1 MPEEEAMFHVI
12 RAASLATVC
21 LLFTAPAAAADPYPE
36 RPIRLIV
43 PFAPGGGTDINAR
56 ILADPIGK
64 TLGQSIVIDNRP
76 GAGSSL
82 GSSMAAK
89 ATPDGYTLLLG
100 TISLTI
106 NPAVYRELPFDAQRD
121 LIPITRVSDQP
132 SIIVV
137 HPSFPAKTFKDFI
150 ALAHSQPDKFAFG
163 SAGVGTGSH
172 LATTL
177 LTLKTN
183 TSMLHVPFKGTGPAL
198 NALLGNEISIY
209 MSTFASALPHVKQG
223 RLRPYAVTTLK
234 RAGPLPDVPTLDE
247 EGVKDFEY
255 SAWYG
260 MFAPAGTPPPII
272 DKVYR
277 ATIAA
282 LKSPQVLQLYRAQG
296 LNATPTTPAEFV
308 RYFAAEKKKWAGV
321 VRDAGIAQM

>member
-1 MPEEEAMFHVI
+1 MFHAV
-12 RAASLATVC
+12 RAASLAALC
-21 LLFTAPAAAADPYPE
+21 LLFPIAVAAADSYPE

-64 TLGQSIVIDNRP
+64 AVGQTIVVDNRP

-82 GSSMAAK
+82 GSAMAAK
-89 ATPDGYTLLLG
+89 PTPDGYTLLLG

-106 NPAVYRELPFDAQRD
+106 NPAVYKELPFDAQRD
-121 LIPITRVSDQP
+121 LVPITRVSDQP
-132 SIIVV
+132 SILVV
-137 HPSFPAKTFKDFI
+137 HPSFPAKTFKDFV
-150 ALAHSQPDKFAFG
+150 ALAQSQPGKFAFG

-177 LTLKTN
+177 LTLKTH
-183 TSMLHVPFKGTGPAL
+183 TKMLHVPFKGTGPAL
-198 NALLGNEISIY
+198 NALLGNEISVY
-209 MSTFASALPHVKQG
+209 MSTFASALPHVTQG

-247 EGVKDFEY
+247 AGVKDFEY
-255 SAWYG
+255 AAWYG
-260 MFAPAGTPPPII
+260 MFAPTGTPPRVI
-272 DKVYR
+272 DKIYQ
-277 ATIAA
+277 ATTAA
-282 LKSPQVLQLYRAQG
+282 LKNPQVLQLYKSQG

-308 RYFAAEKKKWAGV
+308 RYFASEKKKWAGV
-321 VRDAGIAQM
+321 VREARIPQI

>member
-1 MPEEEAMFHVI
+1 MFHVV

-21 LLFTAPAAAADPYPE
+21 LLFTVPAAAADPYPE

-43 PFAPGGGTDINAR
+43 PFAPGVGTDINAR

-64 TLGQSIVIDNRP
+64 TLGQTIVIDNRP

-82 GSSMAAK
+82 GSAMAAK

-106 NPAVYRELPFDAQRD
+106 NPAVYKELPFDAQRD
-121 LIPITRVSDQP
+121 LVPITRVSDQP
-132 SIIVV
+132 SIVVV
-137 HPSFPAKTFKDFI
+137 HPSFPAKTLRDFI
-150 ALAHSQPDKFAFG
+150 ALAQSQPDKFAFG

-183 TSMLHVPFKGTGPAL
+183 TRMLHVPFKGTGPAL

-223 RLRPYAVTTLK
+223 RLRPYAVTTLT

-247 EGVKDFEY
+247 AGVKDFEY
-255 SAWYG
+255 AAWYG
-260 MFAPAGTPPPII
+260 MFAPTGTPSRVI
-272 DKVYR
+272 DKIYK

-282 LKSPQVLQLYRAQG
+282 LKNPQVLQVYKAQG

-308 RYFAAEKKKWAGV
+308 RYFASEKKKWASV
-321 VRDAGIAQM
+321 VREARIPQI